1 MEVKI
6 LDDKKRRLVFE
17 LKGASHGF
25 CNALKKELW
34 NDETVTLASYAID
47 HPLVGVPK
55 FVIETNTEREP
66 KAALKK
72 SLERLRKHAEQFRE
86 EVKNIR

>member
-1 MEVKI
+1 MEVNI
-6 LDDKKRRLVFE
+6 LEDKKRRLVFE
-17 LKGASHGF
+17 LKGADHGF

-34 NDETVTLASYAID
+34 NDEAVTLASYVIE
-47 HPLVGVPK
+47 HPLIGVPK

-72 SLERLRKHAEQFRE
+72 ALERLKKQAESFKAE
-86 EVKNIR
+86 IKSIR